1 MMHVRST
8 KWFLRFLSTAF
19 ASAVIVI
26 LWITPVQPSL
36 WREQVIPIL
45 GITLDDR
52 HISGAVATVRV
63 SFAERRDHSGLAM
76 HFLNAPG
83 RFSPMAQTAI
93 EQAVYRTARAAG
105 LKMDRWTVIL
115 SVLDPGL
122 TLYGESLS
130 AMVGLSVVAL
140 AKGDSVPPDRVMTGA
155 VTPDGHIAPVGSV
168 SLKVRAAEQAHMRR
182 IVVPDE
188 TDPADADWRTPFLLQ
203 VSPVASVEQAYLAL
217 TDRALLSEHT
227 GPDVIS
233 P

>member
-1 MMHVRST
+1 MDA
-8 KWFLRFLSTAF
+8 L
-19 ASAVIVI
+19 SAVPVLRKMSMMFVWALVVA
-26 LWITPVQPSL
+26 LWGAPAEPSP

-45 GITLDDR
+45 GVTVDEKHVI
-52 HISGAVATVRV
+52 GAVATVRV
-63 SFAERRDHSGLAM
+63 SFAERSDHSGLAM
-76 HFLNAPG
+76 HFLSAPG
-83 RFSPMAQTAI
+83 RFSPMAQTAV

-105 LKMDRWTVIL
+105 LKMDHWTVIL

-168 SLKVRAAEQAHMRR
+168 SLKIRAAELAHMRR

-188 TDPADADWRTPFLLQ
+188 TDPADADWTTPFLLQ
-203 VSPVASVEQAYLAL
+203 VSPVSSVDQAYLAL
-217 TDRALLSEHT
+217 TDRILISERK
-227 GPDVIS
+227 GPDVRS

>member
-1 MMHVRST
+1 MDAPSASPA
-8 KWFLRFLSTAF
+8 LRFLSTAL
-19 ASAVIVI
+19 ASATVLT
-26 LWITPVQPSL
+26 LWTTPVQPSL

-45 GITLDDR
+45 GVTVDER
-52 HISGAVATVRV
+52 HISGTVATVRV
-63 SFAERRDHSGLAM
+63 SFAERLDHSGLAM
-76 HFLNAPG
+76 HFLIAPG
-83 RFSPMAQTAI
+83 RFSPMAQTAV
-93 EQAVYRTARAAG
+93 EQAVHRTARAAG

-188 TDPADADWRTPFLLQ
+188 IDPADTDWTTPFLLQ
-203 VSPVASVEQAYLAL
+203 VSPVGSVEQAYLAL
-217 TDRALLSEHT
+217 TDRTLLSERT
-227 GPDVIS
+227 GVDILS
-233 P
+233 R